1 MFRVVGRAFQKVSSV
16 QTRVYAPA
24 FSTLRQ
30 SPAAFAFMQ
39 MRWMATKAV
48 KLPSMGESITSGTV
62 QSWLKKE
69 GDYVKADEVV
79 VVIESDKL
87 SQEIRSP
94 EAGMISKLLAATG
107 KEVAIGG
114 DLFEVDTSK
123 APPAGQAEAKPQ
135 PKAEAPKSA
144 APVEAK
150 PAAAAAPE
158 PARPEPARAESKP
171 ARPAEEPRKAP
182 ATKPVVTVP
191 SSERV
196 ETRERMSKMRQRIA
210 TRLKDAQ
217 NTAAMLTTFQ
227 ECDMSRAIEMRN
239 AYKDEFAKKH
249 NVKLGFMSFFVKAA
263 AHALKEY
270 PIANA
275 VIDGDE
281 IVYRNYMD
289 IAVAVATPTG
299 LIVPVIRNC
308 QSLSFADVEKT
319 IGYYGE
325 MGKKGQIPLE
335 DMYGGTFTISNGGVY
350 GSMMGTPIINPPQ
363 SSILG
368 IHAIETRAVVR
379 DDKIVARPMMYLA
392 LTYDHRL
399 LDGKNAV
406 TFLRKIK
413 LCVEDPSRL
422 LLEL

>member
-1 MFRVVGRAFQKVSSV
+1 MLGLFSRALPRVARQGLAPGR
-16 QTRVYAPA
+16 QTA
-24 FSTLRQ
+24 LL
-30 SPAAFAFMQ
+30 
-39 MRWMATKAV
+39 RWMATKAV

-69 GDYVKADEVV
+69 GDFVRADEVV

-94 EAGMISKLLAATG
+94 EAGVIAKLFAPIG
-107 KEVAIGG
+107 KEINIGG
-114 DLFEVDTSK
+114 ELFSVDTDK
-123 APPAGQAEAKPQ
+123 QPPAGQPEAKAVPKSA
-135 PKAEAPKSA
+135 PKAETPKTDSPKAVEVKSA
-144 APVEAK
+144 PTAEAPMKVAARAVEEPKKAAPAAAK
-150 PAAAAAPE
+150 PAAPVTGE
-158 PARPEPARAESKP
+158 
-171 ARPAEEPRKAP
+171 RK
-182 ATKPVVTVP
+182 
-191 SSERV
+191 

-227 ECDMSRAIEMRN
+227 DCDMSRAIELRN
-239 AYKDEFAKKH
+239 TYKDEFAKKH
-249 NVKLGFMSFFVKAA
+249 GVRLGYMSIFVKAA
-263 AHALKEY
+263 AYALKEY

-275 VIDGDE
+275 IIDGEE

-308 QSLSFADVEKT
+308 QSLSFSDVEKT
-319 IGYYGE
+319 IAYYGE
-325 MGKKGQIPLE
+325 KAKTGQIPME

-368 IHAIETRAVVR
+368 IHAIENRPVVR

-392 LTYDHRL
+392 LTYDHRI

>member
-1 MFRVVGRAFQKVSSV
+1 MLTSG
-16 QTRVYAPA
+16 
-24 FSTLRQ
+24 LQ
-30 SPAAFAFMQ
+30 SPLL
-39 MRWMATKAV
+39 RWMAARSI

-94 EAGMISKLLAATG
+94 EAGMIAKLFAPIG
-107 KEVAIGG
+107 KEVNIGG
-114 DLFEVDTSK
+114 ELFSVDTDK
-123 APPAGQAEAKPQ
+123 KPPAGHSEAKAVPHPAV
-135 PKAEAPKSA
+135 PKAESPKSESAPK
-144 APVEAK
+144 VEAAK
-150 PAAAAAPE
+150 PVVPQAPE
-158 PARPEPARAESKP
+158 TPKAETHA
-171 ARPAEEPRKAP
+171 ARPAE
-182 ATKPVVTVP
+182 ATKKPASIAVKPTAQVTD
-191 SSERV
+191 ERK

-210 TRLKDAQ
+210 TRLKEAQ

-227 ECDMSRAIEMRN
+227 DCDMSRAIELRN

-249 NVKLGFMSFFVKAA
+249 GVRLGFMSFFIKAA
-263 AHALKEY
+263 AYALREY
-270 PIANA
+270 PMANA
-275 VIDGDE
+275 IIDGDE

-308 QSLSFADVEKT
+308 QSLSFSDVEKT
-319 IGYYGE
+319 IAYYGE
-325 MGKKGQIPLE
+325 KGKTGQIPME

-368 IHAIETRAVVR
+368 IHAIENRPVVR

-392 LTYDHRL
+392 LTYDHRI

-406 TFLRKIK
+406 SFLRKIK
-413 LCVEDPSRL
+413 LTVEDPSRL

>member
-1 MFRVVGRAFQKVSSV
+1 MAIMLGLFRHSLMQGARPALAKGL
-16 QTRVYAPA
+16 QTP
-24 FSTLRQ
+24 FLRY
-30 SPAAFAFMQ
+30 
-39 MRWMATKAV
+39 MATKAI

-94 EAGMISKLLAATG
+94 EAGLIAKLHAPIG
-107 KEVAIGG
+107 QEVNIGG
-114 DLFEVDTSK
+114 ELFSVDTDQK
-123 APPAGQAEAKPQ
+123 PPAGQPEAKAA
-135 PKAEAPKSA
+135 PKPAVPHSEAPKID
-144 APVEAK
+144 K
-150 PAAAAAPE
+150 PKP
-158 PARPEPARAESKP
+158 AESKP
-171 ARPAEEPRKAP
+171 TAVPAPLPPQAETHTSPKTSEMPKKPAVAVKPSAP
-182 ATKPVVTVP
+182 A
-191 SSERV
+191 SDERK

-227 ECDMSRAIEMRN
+227 DCDMSRAIELRN

-249 NVKLGFMSFFVKAA
+249 GVRLGFMSFFVKAA
-263 AHALKEY
+263 AYALKEY
-270 PIANA
+270 PVANA
-275 VIDGDE
+275 IIDGEE

-308 QSLSFADVEKT
+308 QSLSFSDVEKT
-319 IGYYGE
+319 ISYYGE
-325 MGKKGQIPLE
+325 KAKTGQIPME

-368 IHAIETRAVVR
+368 IHAIENRPVVR

-422 LLEL
+422 LLDL

>member
-1 MFRVVGRAFQKVSSV
+1 MLGLFSRALPRVARQGLAPGR
-16 QTRVYAPA
+16 QTA
-24 FSTLRQ
+24 LL
-30 SPAAFAFMQ
+30 
-39 MRWMATKAV
+39 RWMATKAV

-69 GDYVKADEVV
+69 GDFVRADEVV

-94 EAGMISKLLAATG
+94 EAGVIAKLFAPIG
-107 KEVAIGG
+107 KEINIGG
-114 DLFEVDTSK
+114 ELFSVDTDK
-123 APPAGQAEAKPQ
+123 QPPAGQPEAKAVPKSA
-135 PKAEAPKSA
+135 PKAETSKTDSPKAVEVKSA
-144 APVEAK
+144 PTAEAPMKVAARAVEEPKKAAPAAAK
-150 PAAAAAPE
+150 PAAPVTGE
-158 PARPEPARAESKP
+158 
-171 ARPAEEPRKAP
+171 RK
-182 ATKPVVTVP
+182 
-191 SSERV
+191 

-227 ECDMSRAIEMRN
+227 DCDMSRAIELRN
-239 AYKDEFAKKH
+239 TYKDEFAKKH
-249 NVKLGFMSFFVKAA
+249 GVRLGYMSIFVKAA
-263 AHALKEY
+263 AYALKEY

-275 VIDGDE
+275 IIDGEE

-308 QSLSFADVEKT
+308 QSLSFSDVEKT
-319 IGYYGE
+319 IAYYGE
-325 MGKKGQIPLE
+325 NAKTGQIPME

-368 IHAIETRAVVR
+368 IHAIENRPVVR

-392 LTYDHRL
+392 LTYDHRI

-406 TFLRKIK
+406 TFLKKIK

>member
-1 MFRVVGRAFQKVSSV
+1 MLGLFSRALPRAVRPALARGL
-16 QTRVYAPA
+16 QTP
-24 FSTLRQ
+24 LL
-30 SPAAFAFMQ
+30 
-39 MRWMATKAV
+39 RWMATKSV

-69 GDYVKADEVV
+69 GDFVKADEVV

-94 EAGMISKLLAATG
+94 EAGAIAKLFAPVG
-107 KEVAIGG
+107 QEINIGAE
-114 DLFEVDTSK
+114 LFSIDTDK
-123 APPAGQAEAKPQ
+123 KPPAGQPE
-135 PKAEAPKSA
+135 PKAAPKPATPAPEAPKADTARHEPVQPVAVQTPEAPKPEVRA
-144 APVEAK
+144 APKPAEPKKAVEK
-150 PAAAAAPE
+150 PAAAVL
-158 PARPEPARAESKP
+158 
-171 ARPAEEPRKAP
+171 
-182 ATKPVVTVP
+182 TG
-191 SSERV
+191 ERT

-210 TRLKDAQ
+210 TRLKEAQ

-227 ECDMSRAIEMRN
+227 DCDMSRVIELRN
-239 AYKDEFAKKH
+239 VYKDEFFKKH
-249 NVKLGFMSFFVKAA
+249 GVRLGFMSFFVKAA
-263 AHALKEY
+263 AYALREY

-299 LIVPVIRNC
+299 LIVPVVRNC
-308 QSLSFADVEKT
+308 QALSFAGVEKT
-319 IGYYGE
+319 IAYYGE
-325 MGKKGQIPLE
+325 KAKTGQIPME

-368 IHAIETRAVVR
+368 IHAIENRPVVR

-413 LCVEDPSRL
+413 LSVEDPSRL

>member
-1 MFRVVGRAFQKVSSV
+1 MLGLFSRALPRAARQGLAAGR
-16 QTRVYAPA
+16 QTA
-24 FSTLRQ
+24 LL
-30 SPAAFAFMQ
+30 
-39 MRWMATKAV
+39 RWMATRAI

-69 GDYVKADEVV
+69 GDFVKADEVV

-94 EAGMISKLLAATG
+94 EAGMIAKLFAPIG
-107 KEVAIGG
+107 KEVNIGG
-114 DLFEVDTSK
+114 ELFSVDTDQK
-123 APPAGQAEAKPQ
+123 APAGQAEAKATPKPSAPKADTPKPDTPRAAAPVAEI
-135 PKAEAPKSA
+135 PKAEVRVA
-144 APVEAK
+144 
-150 PAAAAAPE
+150 
-158 PARPEPARAESKP
+158 ARA
-171 ARPAEEPRKAP
+171 AEEPKKA
-182 ATKPVVTVP
+182 AHAVVKPVVTATE
-191 SSERV
+191 ERK

-210 TRLKDAQ
+210 TRLKEAQ

-227 ECDMSRAIEMRN
+227 DCDMSRAIEMRHT
-239 AYKDEFAKKH
+239 YKDEFAKKH
-249 NVKLGFMSFFVKAA
+249 GVRLGFMSFFIKAA
-263 AHALKEY
+263 AYALKEY
-270 PIANA
+270 PMANA
-275 VIDGDE
+275 IIDGDE

-319 IGYYGE
+319 IAYYGE
-325 MGKKGQIPLE
+325 KGKTGQIPME

-368 IHAIETRAVVR
+368 IHAIENRPVVR

-392 LTYDHRL
+392 LTYDHRI

>member
-1 MFRVVGRAFQKVSSV
+1 MLGLFSRALPRVARQGLAPGR
-16 QTRVYAPA
+16 QTA
-24 FSTLRQ
+24 LL
-30 SPAAFAFMQ
+30 
-39 MRWMATKAV
+39 RWMATKAV

-69 GDYVKADEVV
+69 GDFVKADEVV

-94 EAGMISKLLAATG
+94 EAGVIAKLFAPIG
-107 KEVAIGG
+107 KEINIGG
-114 DLFEVDTSK
+114 ELFSVDTDK
-123 APPAGQAEAKPQ
+123 LPPAGQPEAKAAPKPAA
-135 PKAEAPKSA
+135 PKAEPSKAEPPKAGSPKVEEVKLTPTAEAPMKVTARAAEEPKKAAPAAVKPA
-144 APVEAK
+144 APVTGE
-150 PAAAAAPE
+150 
-158 PARPEPARAESKP
+158 
-171 ARPAEEPRKAP
+171 RK
-182 ATKPVVTVP
+182 
-191 SSERV
+191 

-227 ECDMSRAIEMRN
+227 DCDMSRAIELRN
-239 AYKDEFAKKH
+239 TYKDEFAKKH
-249 NVKLGFMSFFVKAA
+249 GVRLGYMSIFVKAA
-263 AHALKEY
+263 AYALKEY

-275 VIDGDE
+275 IIDGEE

-299 LIVPVIRNC
+299 LVVPVIRNC
-308 QSLSFADVEKT
+308 QSLSFSDVEKT
-319 IGYYGE
+319 IAYYGE
-325 MGKKGQIPLE
+325 KAKTGQIPME

-368 IHAIETRAVVR
+368 IHAIENRPVVR

-392 LTYDHRL
+392 LTYDHRI

>member
-1 MFRVVGRAFQKVSSV
+1 
-16 QTRVYAPA
+16 
-24 FSTLRQ
+24 
-30 SPAAFAFMQ
+30 
-39 MRWMATKAV
+39 MATKAV

-69 GDYVKADEVV
+69 GDFVRADEVV

-94 EAGMISKLLAATG
+94 EAGVIAKLFAPIG
-107 KEVAIGG
+107 KEINIGG
-114 DLFEVDTSK
+114 ELFSVDTDK
-123 APPAGQAEAKPQ
+123 QPPAGQPEAKAVPKSA
-135 PKAEAPKSA
+135 PKAETPKTDSPKAVEGKSA
-144 APVEAK
+144 PTAEAPMKVAARAVEEPKKAAPAAAK
-150 PAAAAAPE
+150 PAAPVTGE
-158 PARPEPARAESKP
+158 
-171 ARPAEEPRKAP
+171 RK
-182 ATKPVVTVP
+182 
-191 SSERV
+191 

-227 ECDMSRAIEMRN
+227 DCDMSRAIELRN
-239 AYKDEFAKKH
+239 TYKDEFAKKH
-249 NVKLGFMSFFVKAA
+249 GVRLGYMSIFVKAA
-263 AHALKEY
+263 AYALKEY

-275 VIDGDE
+275 IIDGEE

-308 QSLSFADVEKT
+308 QSLSFSDVEKT
-319 IGYYGE
+319 IAYYGE
-325 MGKKGQIPLE
+325 KAKTGQIPME

-368 IHAIETRAVVR
+368 IHAIENRPVVR

-392 LTYDHRL
+392 LTYDHRI

>member
-1 MFRVVGRAFQKVSSV
+1 MLGLFSRTLPRAARQGLAAGR
-16 QTRVYAPA
+16 QTA
-24 FSTLRQ
+24 LL
-30 SPAAFAFMQ
+30 
-39 MRWMATKAV
+39 RWMATRAI

-69 GDYVKADEVV
+69 GDFVKADEVV

-94 EAGMISKLLAATG
+94 EAGMIAKLFAPIG
-107 KEVAIGG
+107 KEVSIGG
-114 DLFEVDTSK
+114 ELFSVDTDQK
-123 APPAGQAEAKPQ
+123 APAGHVEAK
-135 PKAEAPKSA
+135 AAPKSA
-144 APVEAK
+144 APKADSPK
-150 PAAAAAPE
+150 AAAAAPVAE
-158 PARPEPARAESKP
+158 TPKAEVRVAART
-171 ARPAEEPRKAP
+171 AEEPKKA
-182 ATKPVVTVP
+182 AHAVVKPVVTATE
-191 SSERV
+191 ERK

-210 TRLKDAQ
+210 TRLKEAQ

-227 ECDMSRAIEMRN
+227 DCDMSRAIELRN
-239 AYKDEFAKKH
+239 TYKDEFAKKH
-249 NVKLGFMSFFVKAA
+249 GVRLGFMSFFIKAA
-263 AHALKEY
+263 AYALKEY
-270 PIANA
+270 PMANA
-275 VIDGDE
+275 IIDGDE

-308 QSLSFADVEKT
+308 QSLSFADIEKT
-319 IGYYGE
+319 IAYYGE
-325 MGKKGQIPLE
+325 KGKTGQIPME

-368 IHAIETRAVVR
+368 IHAIENRPVVR

-392 LTYDHRL
+392 LTYDHRI

-422 LLEL
+422 QLEL

>member
-1 MFRVVGRAFQKVSSV
+1 MLGLFSRALPRVARQGLAPGR
-16 QTRVYAPA
+16 QTA
-24 FSTLRQ
+24 LL
-30 SPAAFAFMQ
+30 
-39 MRWMATKAV
+39 RWMATKAV

-69 GDYVKADEVV
+69 GDFVRADEVV

-94 EAGMISKLLAATG
+94 EAGVIAKLFAPIG
-107 KEVAIGG
+107 KEINIGG
-114 DLFEVDTSK
+114 ELFSVDTDK
-123 APPAGQAEAKPQ
+123 QPPAGQPEAKAVPKSA
-135 PKAEAPKSA
+135 PKAETSKTDSPKAVEVKSA
-144 APVEAK
+144 PTAEAPMKVAARAVEEPKKAAPAAAK
-150 PAAAAAPE
+150 PAAPVTGE
-158 PARPEPARAESKP
+158 
-171 ARPAEEPRKAP
+171 RK
-182 ATKPVVTVP
+182 
-191 SSERV
+191 

-227 ECDMSRAIEMRN
+227 DCDMSRAIELRN
-239 AYKDEFAKKH
+239 TYKDEFAKKH
-249 NVKLGFMSFFVKAA
+249 GVRLGYMSIFVKAA
-263 AHALKEY
+263 AYALKEY

-275 VIDGDE
+275 IIDGEE

-308 QSLSFADVEKT
+308 QSLSFSDVEKT
-319 IGYYGE
+319 IAYYGE
-325 MGKKGQIPLE
+325 KAKTGQIPME

-368 IHAIETRAVVR
+368 IHAIENRPVVR

-392 LTYDHRL
+392 LTYDHRI

-406 TFLRKIK
+406 TFLKKIK

>member
-1 MFRVVGRAFQKVSSV
+1 MFGLFRRSILQGARPGLAKGL
-16 QTRVYAPA
+16 QTPL
-24 FSTLRQ
+24 LR
-30 SPAAFAFMQ
+30 
-39 MRWMATKAV
+39 WLATRAV

-94 EAGMISKLLAATG
+94 EAGMIAKLHAPIG
-107 KEVAIGG
+107 KEVNIGG
-114 DLFEVDTSK
+114 ELFSVDTDKK
-123 APPAGQAEAKPQ
+123 APAGLAEAKPASK
-135 PKAEAPKSA
+135 PAVPHSEAPKSDSPK
-144 APVEAK
+144 PVEAK
-150 PAAAAAPE
+150 PAATPV
-158 PARPEPARAESKP
+158 PDLPKAETRSASKP
-171 ARPAEEPRKAP
+171 AEEAKKPAAKPSAPETGERK
-182 ATKPVVTVP
+182 
-191 SSERV
+191 

-210 TRLKDAQ
+210 TRLKEAQ

-227 ECDMSRAIEMRN
+227 DCDMSRAIELRN

-249 NVKLGFMSFFVKAA
+249 GVRLGFMSFFVKAA
-263 AHALKEY
+263 AYALKEY

-275 VIDGDE
+275 IIDGDE

-308 QSLSFADVEKT
+308 QSLSFSDVEKT
-319 IGYYGE
+319 IAYYGE
-325 MGKKGQIPLE
+325 KAKTGQIPME

-368 IHAIETRAVVR
+368 IHAIENRPVVR

-392 LTYDHRL
+392 LTYDHRI

-413 LCVEDPSRL
+413 LCVEDPSRT